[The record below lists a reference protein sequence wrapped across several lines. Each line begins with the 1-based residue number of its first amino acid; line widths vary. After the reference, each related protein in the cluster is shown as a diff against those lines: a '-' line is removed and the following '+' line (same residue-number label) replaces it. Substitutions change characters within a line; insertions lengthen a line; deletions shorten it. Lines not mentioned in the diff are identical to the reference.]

1 SNEKQCGWAANH
13 TLEGAQNLARAFLD
27 KRAEWSEVGV

>member
-1 SNEKQCGWAANH
+1 H
-13 TLEGAQNLARAFLD
+13 TLEGAKDLARAFLD